1 MNDTPS
7 SDPAET
13 TVEASANS
21 VSLNPETSEPRQRPS
36 ERLQIGSQR
45 RDDASPAEK
54 SQPAGPAV
62 DPGQKT
68 DSTASPSKANDESED
83 STTKASESGLP
94 PSKNVSTDSQFPDDV
109 APSEKPRPA
118 ISPEKP
124 RQEKEPEHPAQH
136 FPLPNV
142 RDALSPEL
150 EAEYLAALGDQS
162 LNDLMGSDHDAKTL
176 ELAPETRVTGRVSK
190 LYREDIFVDLG
201 GQNQGIVSVRQFDE
215 PPAVGAELEL
225 VVSRHNADEG
235 YYELSRP
242 SVAIDVGDWSEVEE
256 GQILEVM
263 ITGSNKGGLEC
274 QVAGIRGFIPMGQ
287 ISMYRIETPEDF
299 VGQKLP
305 CVVTEA
311 NPERRNLVLSHR
323 AMMERERAEKRE
335 KLLAELAPGQLHEG
349 IVRSLREFGAFVDI
363 GGIDGLV
370 HISQLSW
377 DRVNH
382 PSEILKEGQAIK
394 VRIEKVDRESGKI
407 GLSYRDVGANP
418 WDDVESKY
426 PVGQR
431 VMGKVSKIMDFGA
444 FVKLEPGIEGLVH
457 ISELAH
463 DRVHRTSDIVSEGQ
477 EMEVKVLSLDPE
489 QQRISL
495 SLRALMEP
503 PRKKGQAQTADE
515 DLGPPPDPKLA
526 KKQFDQL
533 KGGLGG
539 PSGGAQFGLKW

>member
-1 MNDTPS
+1 MNDAPS

-13 TVEASANS
+13 TAEASANS
-21 VSLNPETSEPRQRPS
+21 VSLNREASEPRQRPS

-45 RDDASPAEK
+45 RDDAAPAKK
-54 SQPAGPAV
+54 SQPVGPAG
-62 DPGQKT
+62 DPGQEK

-83 STTKASESGLP
+83 STTKAFESGPP

-109 APSEKPRPA
+109 APTAKPQPA
-118 ISPEKP
+118 TSPEKP
-124 RQEKEPEHPAQH
+124 RWEKEPEHPTQH

-162 LNDLMGSDHDAKTL
+162 LNDLMESGHDAKTL

-215 PPAVGAELEL
+215 PPAVGTELEL

-256 GQILEVM
+256 GQILEVV

-287 ISMYRIETPEDF
+287 ISMYRVETPEDF

-305 CVVTEA
+305 CVVTET

-335 KLLAELAPGQLHEG
+335 KLLAELAPGQIHEG
-349 IVRSLREFGAFVDI
+349 IVRSLRDFGAFVDI

-370 HISQLSW
+370 HVSQLSW

-382 PSEILKEGQAIK
+382 PSEILQEGQTIK
-394 VRIEKVDRESGKI
+394 VSIEKVDRESGKI

-503 PRKKGQAQTADE
+503 PRKKGQEQTADE

>member
-21 VSLNPETSEPRQRPS
+21 VSLNPEASEPRQRPS

-62 DPGQKT
+62 DPGQET
-68 DSTASPSKANDESED
+68 DSTTSPSKANDESKD

-109 APSEKPRPA
+109 APSEKTQPA
-118 ISPEKP
+118 TSPEKP
-124 RQEKEPEHPAQH
+124 GREKEPEHPSQR
-136 FPLPNV
+136 FPLPNA

-162 LNDLMGSDHDAKTL
+162 LNDLMGSGHDAKTL
-176 ELAPETRVTGRVSK
+176 ELEPETRVTGRVSK

-503 PRKKGQAQTADE
+503 PRKKGQEQTADE
-515 DLGPPPDPKLA
+515 DLGPPPDPKLV

>member
-1 MNDTPS
+1 MTDAPS

-13 TVEASANS
+13 TAEASAKS
-21 VSLNPETSEPRQRPS
+21 VSSNPKTSEPRQRPS

-45 RDDASPAEK
+45 RDTAVPAK
-54 SQPAGPAV
+54 SFQPVGPSA
-62 DPGQKT
+62 DPGKEK
-68 DSTASPSKANDESED
+68 DSTASPSSVTLESED
-83 STTKASESGLP
+83 PTPKTSESASPPSETNPVDSQTPDEVAPTEKPQSTTSPVKISGEKGAERATKNFP
-94 PSKNVSTDSQFPDDV
+94 P
-109 APSEKPRPA
+109 
-118 ISPEKP
+118 
-124 RQEKEPEHPAQH
+124 
-136 FPLPNV
+136 PNV
-142 RDALSPEL
+142 RDSLSPEL

-162 LNDLMGSDHDAKTL
+162 LNDLMDGSHDAITS
-176 ELAPETRVTGRVSK
+176 ELAPETRITGRVSK
-190 LYREDIFVDLG
+190 LYREDIFVNLG

-215 PPAVGAELEL
+215 PPEVGTELEL

-242 SVAIDVGDWSEVEE
+242 SAAIHVGDWSEVEE
-256 GQILEVM
+256 GQILEVA

-274 QVAGIRGFIPMGQ
+274 QVSGIRGFIPMGQ
-287 ISMYRIETPEDF
+287 ISMYRVDTPEDF

-323 AMMERERAEKRE
+323 AMMERERAENRE
-335 KLLAELAPGQLHEG
+335 KLLAELAPGQIHEG
-349 IVRSLREFGAFVDI
+349 TVRNLRDFGAFVDI

-394 VRIEKVDRESGKI
+394 VRVEKVDRESGKI
-407 GLSYRDVGANP
+407 GLSYRDAGANP

-426 PVGQR
+426 PIGKR
-431 VMGKVSKIMDFGA
+431 VLGKVSKIMDFGA

-457 ISELAH
+457 ISELSH
-463 DRVHRTSDIVSEGQ
+463 NRVHRTSDIVSEGQ

-495 SLRALMEP
+495 SLRALMEA
-503 PRKKGQAQTADE
+503 PRKKGSEQTADE

-526 KKQFDQL
+526 KKQVGQL
-533 KGGLGG
+533 KGGLGA